1 MKRLASFALVA
12 LAGCGG
18 DAPVVP
24 TCDAVA
30 CLERTLTG
38 HTQRVTS
45 VAFTRDSREV
55 ATGSVDGTVR
65 LWTVADGVLQRTFTS
80 DSTPVL
86 AVAVSPDG
94 TLLAGGTESGRVPLW
109 QASDGTL
116 VRTLTGASFGI
127 GAVAF
132 SADGLTLL
140 AASNDHKVRLYD
152 VATGRLLQAI
162 DAHAAVVTDVALA
175 GDEHAFATAGSFLD
189 AAVRL
194 WAYPAGSPLWTARN
208 LAETAHWSLAFAPGG
223 GELAAGGTF
232 GEVHVYSVADGHE
245 LRTLRAGT
253 DIVLAL
259 AYTPDGLRLFAT
271 MGNTIVALDPA
282 GATTSPAVLT
292 GHTGL
297 VWAVDVSRDGRT
309 LASASDDGT
318 ARLWRLE

>member
-1 MKRLASFALVA
+1 MKRLAALALVV

-18 DAPVVP
+18 DAPVTP

-45 VAFTRDSREV
+45 VAFTRDSLEV
-55 ATGSVDGTVR
+55 VTGSVDGTLR
-65 LWTVADGVLQRTFTS
+65 LWNVADGALQRTFTS

-94 TLLAGGTESGRVPLW
+94 SLLAGGTESARVQLW
-109 QASDGTL
+109 QASDGVL
-116 VRTLTGASFGI
+116 VRSLTGANFGVSS
-127 GAVAF
+127 VAF

-152 VATGRLLQAI
+152 VATGRLLQAV
-162 DAHAAVVTDVALA
+162 DAHAAPVVKVALSR
-175 GDEHAFATAGSFLD
+175 DERAFATAGTFLD
-189 AAVRL
+189 AATRL
-194 WAYPAGSPLWTARN
+194 WAYPAATPLWTARN
-208 LAETAHWSLAFAPGG
+208 PTETAYWSLAFAPNGS
-223 GELAAGGTF
+223 ELAAGGTF
-232 GEVHVYSVADGHE
+232 GSVHVFAVADGHE
-245 LRTLRAGT
+245 LRTLTAGN
-253 DIVLAL
+253 DIVLSL
-259 AYTPDGLRLFAT
+259 AYTPDGQRLFAT

-282 GATTSPAVLT
+282 GSTTSPAVLT

-297 VWAVDVSRDGRT
+297 VWAVDVSPDGRT

-318 ARLWRLE
+318 ARLWSLD